1 MFTRMVFNKVIGKSR
16 CYDGVYHSRKI
27 NIIGEH
33 AMNNVR
39 RKQLKNLANRISI
52 MNDIQD
58 TSHLQE
64 YYSILED
71 IKNDEEEYYD
81 NMPENL
87 QGSMRGMDSEEAI
100 SNMDDA
106 LEVLEQAID
115 EKDQDILLDLL
126 AEAADL
132 IETAAV

>member
-1 MFTRMVFNKVIGKSR
+1 
-16 CYDGVYHSRKI
+16 
-27 NIIGEH
+27 
-33 AMNNVR
+33 MNNVR

>member
-1 MFTRMVFNKVIGKSR
+1 
-16 CYDGVYHSRKI
+16 
-27 NIIGEH
+27 
-33 AMNNVR
+33 MNNVR

-87 QGSMRGMDSEEAI
+87 QGSIRGMDSEEAI

>member
-1 MFTRMVFNKVIGKSR
+1 
-16 CYDGVYHSRKI
+16 
-27 NIIGEH
+27 
-33 AMNNVR
+33 MNNAR
-39 RKQLKNLANRISI
+39 RKQLKDLANRISI

-71 IKNDEEEYYD
+71 IKNDEEEYFD

-115 EKDQDILLDLL
+115 ENDQDITVHPSVFLVCLVTNRHGFRFFVQCLLHRLRAFL
-126 AEAADL
+126 RHLWMQHEP
-132 IETAAV
+132 V

>member
-1 MFTRMVFNKVIGKSR
+1 
-16 CYDGVYHSRKI
+16 
-27 NIIGEH
+27 
-33 AMNNVR
+33 MNNAR

-100 SNMDDA
+100 SNIDDA

>member
-1 MFTRMVFNKVIGKSR
+1 MSKRNTSKIMIIVPHGVRIQIIRKKKS
-16 CYDGVYHSRKI
+16 I
-27 NIIGEH
+27 NG
-33 AMNNVR
+33 
-39 RKQLKNLANRISI
+39 NRIKTI
-52 MNDIQD
+52 KPYYLN
-58 TSHLQE
+58 TSLVDE
-64 YYSILED
+64 NGEPLVERDFEGYYSILED
-71 IKNDEEEYYD
+71 IKNDEEEYFD

-115 EKDQDILLDLL
+115 ENDQDILLDLL

>member
-1 MFTRMVFNKVIGKSR
+1 
-16 CYDGVYHSRKI
+16 
-27 NIIGEH
+27 
-33 AMNNVR
+33 MNNAR
-39 RKQLKNLANRISI
+39 RKQLKDLANRISI

-71 IKNDEEEYYD
+71 IKNDEEEYFD

-115 EKDQDILLDLL
+115 KNDQDILLDLL

>member
-1 MFTRMVFNKVIGKSR
+1 
-16 CYDGVYHSRKI
+16 
-27 NIIGEH
+27 
-33 AMNNVR
+33 MNNAR
-39 RKQLKNLANRISI
+39 RKQLKDLANRISI

-64 YYSILED
+64 YYCILED
-71 IKNDEEEYYD
+71 IKNDEEEYFD

-115 EKDQDILLDLL
+115 ENDQDILLDLL

>member
-1 MFTRMVFNKVIGKSR
+1 
-16 CYDGVYHSRKI
+16 
-27 NIIGEH
+27 
-33 AMNNVR
+33 MNNAR
-39 RKQLKNLANRISI
+39 RKQLKDLANRISI
-52 MNDIQD
+52 MNDIKD

-87 QGSMRGMDSEEAI
+87 QGSIRGMDSEEAI

>member
-1 MFTRMVFNKVIGKSR
+1 
-16 CYDGVYHSRKI
+16 
-27 NIIGEH
+27 
-33 AMNNVR
+33 MNNTR
-39 RKQLKNLANRISI
+39 RNQLKNLANRISI

-71 IKNDEEEYYD
+71 IKNDEEEYFD

-87 QGSMRGMDSEEAI
+87 QGSIRRMDSEEAI

-126 AEAADL
+126 AQASDL